1 MKLFKTQVSRCP
13 IKSNLD
19 KTDWAQEDFGW
30 AEEKLR
36 GVWVSFCLTI
46 WRGRPITHL
55 QIPRSCQ
62 KRHKPNK
69 WLTLTISFCSA
80 SCGFIHDEAH
90 TSLKRRFLVGKSS
103 WEHDFSEKSW
113 LILCSFYWNTSIFML
128 FWERPKINK
137 HKCMIPAPKW
147 MPRFENIF
155 KKRMLL
161 YSTIWALIFL
171 LQKKQ
176 DRYIRR

>member
-36 GVWVSFCLTI
+36 GVWVNFCLTI

-113 LILCSFYWNTSIFML
+113 LIPCSFFIIHPFLCYIERGLKSTNTNVWFQLLSGCPVL
-128 FWERPKINK
+128 KTSSKRG
-137 HKCMIPAPKW
+137 CYCTAQ
-147 MPRFENIF
+147 FEP
-155 KKRMLL
+155 
-161 YSTIWALIFL
+161 
-171 LQKKQ
+171 
-176 DRYIRR
+176 